1 VLVLRYNTERA
12 FQAEERRF
20 LSTLADDCSQ
30 ALERARLHAETE
42 SQAER
47 ATLLL
52 EIAKSLD
59 AVSSYSG
66 RAAALVAALVPELAD
81 FASIE
86 GIDSDGAP
94 ATLATHQAG
103 GPRGED
109 GATLHR
115 EAIAMAARAVWSGA
129 AECIDVSSGGIAG
142 TCVVVPLTPGAPSTA
157 ALLAITVAGQ
167 ADGARPE
174 LSLFSE
180 IGHRAALALENA
192 RLYEREHHIA
202 LTLQQGLLPPALPDP
217 DGLEFAVAFVPM
229 GEGNEVGGD
238 FYDVFK
244 KGDAYTAVIGDVCGK
259 GAEAARLT
267 ALCRHT
273 LRTAAMLDG
282 AGPARTLALLNRAI
296 LDQTPAAEFCTVAA
310 TDLVPTERGTV
321 RATISSAGHPAPI
334 IVRREGGVELPEIPG
349 TVLGVVDDPRLEE
362 SSIELDVGDTL
373 VFVTDG
379 VEEAR
384 DEDGSFFGRERLE
397 ESIRRAAGSGRSVT
411 AAALVAA
418 IRTDVETFC
427 GSRTLRDDVI
437 ILAIRCTPARA
448 PSALSRDDSTSQ
460 ARPAVAGRDGSVE
473 RNRVSETLDAL
484 ER

>member
-1 VLVLRYNTERA
+1 
-12 FQAEERRF
+12 
-20 LSTLADDCSQ
+20 
-30 ALERARLHAETE
+30 
-42 SQAER
+42 
-47 ATLLL
+47 
-52 EIAKSLD
+52 
-59 AVSSYSG
+59 
-66 RAAALVAALVPELAD
+66 
-81 FASIE
+81 
-86 GIDSDGAP
+86 
-94 ATLATHQAG
+94 
-103 GPRGED
+103 
-109 GATLHR
+109 
-115 EAIAMAARAVWSGA
+115 
-129 AECIDVSSGGIAG
+129 
-142 TCVVVPLTPGAPSTA
+142 
-157 ALLAITVAGQ
+157 LLAITVAGQ
-167 ADGARPE
+167 PDGARPE

-180 IGHRAALALENA
+180 IGLRAALALENA

-244 KGDAYTAVIGDVCGK
+244 KGDAYAAVIGDVCGK

-282 AGPARTLALLNRAI
+282 AGPAQTLALLNRAI
-296 LDQTPAAEFCTVAA
+296 LDQTPSAEFCTVAA
-310 TDLVPTERGTV
+310 TDLVATERGTV

-397 ESIRRAAGSGRSVT
+397 EGIRRAAGSGRSVT

-418 IRTDVETFC
+418 IRTDVEAFC

-437 ILAIRCTPARA
+437 IFAIRCTPARA
-448 PSALSRDDSTSQ
+448 PAALSGDDSSSQ
-460 ARPAVAGRDGSVE
+460 GRPAIAGRDGSIE
-473 RNRVSETLDAL
+473 RNRVSESLDAL